1 MGANHNGV
9 KRAVIL
15 ALTMMFAVAYSTVN
29 AFVSLIHVKLPP
41 KIQTAILLSS
51 LIKKIF
57 VSCAFFDKFFR
68 RISIS
73 YNTENIQKEVLF
85 KKMQIIN
92 HTVVAVDGLGALTA
106 SRLVKIAA
114 ESGCTVTLDKN
125 GKTVNAKKLYAV
137 IGLDVKKGD
146 KITFTVSGPSE
157 SDTADG
163 IKKLLL
169 S

>member
-1 MGANHNGV
+1 
-9 KRAVIL
+9 
-15 ALTMMFAVAYSTVN
+15 MMFAVAYSTVN

-57 VSCAFFDKFFR
+57 VSYAFFDKFFR

-73 YNTENIQKEVLF
+73 YNTKNIQKEVLF
-85 KKMQIIN
+85 KKMQVIN
-92 HTVVAVDGLGALTA
+92 HTVVGDGFGALTA
-106 SRLVKIAA
+106 NRLVKIAA

-146 KITFTVSGPSE
+146 KITLTVSGPSE